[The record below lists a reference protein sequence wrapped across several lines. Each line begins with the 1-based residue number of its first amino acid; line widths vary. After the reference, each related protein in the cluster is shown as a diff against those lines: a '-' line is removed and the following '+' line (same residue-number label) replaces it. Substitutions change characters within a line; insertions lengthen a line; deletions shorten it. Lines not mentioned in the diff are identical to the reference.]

1 MDHHDVLRNVP
12 RPVESRFELAAV
24 RLAETWLSAGRVTVS
39 ADDLK
44 IAYDF
49 LEQVGC
55 NVRELPGVL
64 VQVEDEDGRV
74 EEMSRE
80 AAILVAFRRLV
91 ARGAGA
97 GDDRSRARAPEQA

>member
-1 MDHHDVLRNVP
+1 MDHYDVLRYVP

-24 RLAETWLSAGRVTVS
+24 RIADAWLAARRVKAS
-39 ADDLK
+39 ADDLQ
-44 IAYDF
+44 IARDF

-64 VQVEDEDGRV
+64 VQLENEDGRV

-80 AAILVAFRRLV
+80 AAIVEAFRRLV
-91 ARGAGA
+91 ARGRYARPSVSE
-97 GDDRSRARAPEQA
+97 DDFD